1 MAGEKLVEIMKQA
14 GRDSIP
20 ATERTDIVYGTV
32 QATQPLLITLDKDP
46 KMRLTETFLYL
57 SPLCKRKTF
66 TIPAWSTV
74 EVSQTTDPDSHTHK
88 ITDTYQGGGSV
99 STETHSHTIPAHGH
113 PIEKHT
119 VEVWRGLRKGD
130 HVLMLRCA
138 NGGMYY
144 VLQREGTL

>member
-1 MAGEKLVEIMKQA
+1 MAGEKLVEMMKQA
-14 GRDSIP
+14 GRDAIP

-32 QATQPLLITLDKDP
+32 QTTQPLLITLDKDP

-66 TIPAWSTV
+66 TIPAWNTN
-74 EVSQTTDPDSHTHK
+74 TDGSHTHP
-88 ITDTYQGGGSV
+88 IHDTYSGGGS
-99 STETHSHTIPAHGH
+99 SDATTHRHDIPA
-113 PIEKHT
+113 HT